1 MEAGMPCVRGA
12 EQDSHG
18 VRLLLL
24 SNVGVPRE
32 RTWQNKLS
40 RHDTKSDTLRASET
54 TRAYSRVQ
62 RLWTLSIARV
72 STKTTSDPHP
82 SHSHVCHRGTCRR
95 TSQALQPEG

>member
-12 EQDSHG
+12 EQDSHE

-40 RHDTKSDTLRASET
+40 RHDTKSDTLRASEA
-54 TRAYSRVQ
+54 TRA
-62 RLWTLSIARV
+62 
-72 STKTTSDPHP
+72 
-82 SHSHVCHRGTCRR
+82 
-95 TSQALQPEG
+95 